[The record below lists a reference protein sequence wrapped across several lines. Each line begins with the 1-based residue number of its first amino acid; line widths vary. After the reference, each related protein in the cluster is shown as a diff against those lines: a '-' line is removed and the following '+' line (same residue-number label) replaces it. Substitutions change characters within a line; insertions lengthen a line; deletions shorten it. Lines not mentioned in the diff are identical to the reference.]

1 MWSAVAVS
9 CLEFEDKLSFRLM
22 VRMLGNK
29 VLEIRADL
37 GWVFRGKGAWVSGSL
52 ESQDILAFLWRLLE
66 RCLKPVGMVCLLTC
80 RRYKGVWYQDVLG
93 CMAW

>member
-37 GWVFRGKGAWVSGSL
+37 GWVFRGMGVPG
-52 ESQDILAFLWRLLE
+52 LWRA
-66 RCLKPVGMVCLLTC
+66 KTF
-80 RRYKGVWYQDVLG
+80 
-93 CMAW
+93 